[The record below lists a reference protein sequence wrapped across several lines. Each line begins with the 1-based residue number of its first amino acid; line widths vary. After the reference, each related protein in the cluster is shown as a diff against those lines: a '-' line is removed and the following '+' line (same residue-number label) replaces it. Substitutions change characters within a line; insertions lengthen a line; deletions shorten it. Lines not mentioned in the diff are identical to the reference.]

1 MNTLEKYAS
10 HCGVGWQKPE
20 VSQSYFPIRDNAY
33 IIIDNRNRMDS
44 NIYELYLDVIEML
57 SGIFAEY
64 KIDIYMFCSDGKYAL
79 AGTRPLV
86 NLHPKQ
92 ESFLV
97 NNSLAVISSGNIST
111 YTSSALGVPSIGLYS
126 AVPAS
131 VMKPLW
137 DDKHVAIE
145 SDRSGTLPSYG
156 VEEKIRGINKIK
168 PEDICNQLL
177 KLLDKKERVDVESI
191 HVGDIYQMK
200 VVEVIPDFVP
210 APDFFLGKVINIRV
224 DYCDDEANLIRWIT
238 GRQANLLI
246 DKPLNLD
253 LINYFKNSIVQIT
266 ASIGDEFTEGWIK
279 SAKKIG
285 VNLELSCNDKDRIG
299 DFRYKFF
306 DHTVNEN
313 LFKKKSDMWEPDKF
327 TNKTKFTTGKI
338 LISEGER
345 YSCLSAKKAK
355 RVLTND
361 PEVVYDD
368 NEFWKELDHYRLFNE
383 L

>member
-33 IIIDNRNRMDS
+33 IIIDNRNRIDS

-92 ESFLV
+92 EAFLV
-97 NNSLAVISSGNIST
+97 KNSLAVISSGNIST

-131 VMKPLW
+131 VMRPLW
-137 DDKHVAIE
+137 DDEHVVIE
-145 SDRSGTLPSYG
+145 SDRSGALPSYG
-156 VEEKIRGINKIK
+156 GEEKIRRINKIK

-177 KLLDKKERVDVESI
+177 KLLDKKERIDVESI

-246 DKPLNLD
+246 NKPLNLD

-266 ASIGDEFTEGWIK
+266 ASIGDEFTEDWIK

-285 VNLELSCNDKDRIG
+285 VNLELSCNDEDRIG
-299 DFRYKFF
+299 DLRYKFF

-313 LFKKKSDMWEPDKF
+313 LFKKKSDMWELDKF
-327 TNKTKFTTGKI
+327 TNETKFVTGKI
-338 LISEGER
+338 LVSEGEK

-383 L
+383 I